1 MARRALALSPPAWP
15 GAVAAGGLA
24 ALCLGTLAVLAR
36 AGQGGAGQGGG
47 GLGPADIA
55 AIRFTLSQ
63 AALSALLSVALAVP
77 VARALARRRFAGR
90 AAFVT
95 ALGAPF
101 LLPVIVAVL
110 GLVAIFGQRGA
121 VNAALGALGLPAV
134 DVYGLGGVVLAHVF
148 LNLPLA
154 VRMILHGWQA
164 IPAERLRLAASLGFS
179 AREVARHIER
189 PMLRAVLPGAL
200 LAIFLVCLGSFA
212 VALILGGGP
221 RATTV
226 ELAIYQAVRF
236 DFDLGRAALLALVQ
250 AGLCAAAVVAAGAM
264 AAPSGFGPGA
274 GRRIEAVPG
283 AAGPVARAADALV
296 LLAAAALISAPIAA
310 VVARG
315 LPEIATLPAPVWQ
328 AALRSALIAPVSAAV
343 AVAGAVALLGPI
355 LRGGAGGRAA
365 EVAAMLPVVASPL
378 VLGAGLFLLLFP
390 VIAPDRVALGVT
402 AVLNGVLALPFVLRL
417 LIPPA
422 REIAAAEGRLA
433 AALGLSAAGFLR
445 LVLLPRLRRPL
456 GFGAGVAV
464 AFAMGDLGVIALF
477 ATEAPTLPLQVM
489 RLMGAFRMDEAAGA
503 ALLLVVMAFAGFALC
518 DRWGRGGDAQA

>member
-1 MARRALALSPPAWP
+1 MARRALALGPPAWP
-15 GAVAAGGLA
+15 GAIAAGALG
-24 ALCLGTLAVLAR
+24 ALCLGTLGVLAW
-36 AGQGGAGQGGG
+36 AGQGQGGG
-47 GLGPADIA
+47 LAAADLA
-55 AIRFTLSQ
+55 AVRFTLVQ
-63 AALSALLSVALAVP
+63 AAISAAVSVALAVP

-101 LLPVIVAVL
+101 LMPVIVAVL
-110 GLVAIFGQRGA
+110 GLVAVFGQRGA
-121 VNAALGALGLPAV
+121 LNALLGALGLPAV

-164 IPAERLRLAASLGFS
+164 IPAERLRLAASLGFG
-179 AREVARHIER
+179 ARDVARHLER
-189 PMLRAVLPGAL
+189 PMLRAVVPGAL

-236 DFDLGRAALLALVQ
+236 DFDLGRAAVLGLVQ
-250 AGLCAAAVVAAGAM
+250 AGLCAGAVVVAGAL

-274 GRRIEAVPG
+274 GRRIEALPG
-283 AAGPVARAADALV
+283 AGGWAARVQDGAV
-296 LLAAAALISAPIAA
+296 LGAAAVLIGAPLAA
-310 VVARG
+310 VVLRG
-315 LPEIATLPAPVWQ
+315 LPEIATLPPAVWQ

-343 AVAGAVALLGPI
+343 AVLGAVALLGPI
-355 LRGGAGGRAA
+355 LRGGTGGRMA

-378 VLGAGLFLLLFP
+378 VLGAGLFLLIFP
-390 VIAPDRVALGVT
+390 FVAPDRVALGVT
-402 AVLNGVLALPFVLRL
+402 AALNGVLALPFVLRL
-417 LIPPA
+417 LLAPA
-422 REIAAAEGRLA
+422 REIAATDGRLA
-433 AALGLSAAGFLR
+433 AALGLSRAGFLR

-477 ATEAPTLPLQVM
+477 ATEEPTLPLQVM

-503 ALLLVVMAFAGFALC
+503 ALLLVAMAFGAFALC
-518 DRWGRGGDAQA
+518 DLWGRGGDARA